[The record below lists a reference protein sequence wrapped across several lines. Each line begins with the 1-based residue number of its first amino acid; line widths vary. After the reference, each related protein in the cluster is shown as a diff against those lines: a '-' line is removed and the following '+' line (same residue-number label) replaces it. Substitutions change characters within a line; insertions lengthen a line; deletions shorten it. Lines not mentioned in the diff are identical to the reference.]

1 MGNEKKLG
9 TMVEHVLTMRETKE
23 SKQESKRSRL
33 CCLSRQENKSIE
45 GLNLIV
51 FFLFEGLTLSFFV
64 GITTEQKDF

>member
-33 CCLSRQENKSIE
+33 

-51 FFLFEGLTLSFFV
+51 FLFLFEGLTLSFFV
-64 GITTEQKDF
+64 GITTEQLDF

>member
-23 SKQESKRSRL
+23 SKQESKRRSRL
-33 CCLSRQENKSIE
+33 

-51 FFLFEGLTLSFFV
+51 FLFLFEGLTLSFFV
-64 GITTEQKDF
+64 GITTEQLDF